1 VAKTSTKGG
10 GSENINHFAGWRL
23 RVIGNGNLKST
34 IGTLNDVITKDLF
47 PMPMTDPARI
57 EPYRIINFMSQR
69 AAIEYKTTE
78 LDEWFQIN
86 TLVIFI
92 KPVFTQY
99 PT

>member
-1 VAKTSTKGG
+1 
-10 GSENINHFAGWRL
+10 
-23 RVIGNGNLKST
+23 
-34 IGTLNDVITKDLF
+34 
-47 PMPMTDPARI
+47 MPMTDPARI